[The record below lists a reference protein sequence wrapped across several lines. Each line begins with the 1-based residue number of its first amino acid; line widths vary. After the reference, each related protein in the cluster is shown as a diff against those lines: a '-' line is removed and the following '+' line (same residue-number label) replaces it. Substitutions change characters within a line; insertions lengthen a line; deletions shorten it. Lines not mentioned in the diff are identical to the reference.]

1 MIDSIA
7 SCRMC
12 HSVIPNYFLSVFSLS
27 HEISNATVLVHRG
40 HVDGVKCDRAL
51 LETAER
57 LASNGPMSLG
67 DAMDLWDKAK
77 DGRRLRDHSR

>member
-1 MIDSIA
+1 MPDA
-7 SCRMC
+7 SFR
-12 HSVIPNYFLSVFSLS
+12 HSKLFFIGLFPS
-27 HEISNATVLVHRG
+27 HMNEISTATVFVHRG

>member
-1 MIDSIA
+1 MS
-7 SCRMC
+7 
-12 HSVIPNYFLSVFSLS
+12 FLTVFHWFLLS
-27 HEISNATVLVHRG
+27 HEIQTLQASAFVHRG

-57 LASNGPMSLG
+57 LASNGPISLG

-77 DGRRLRDHSR
+77 DGRGLRDHSR